1 MCDQAGVG
9 ILARVTALEAV
20 AVHLPPHAVPIEA
33 VGERIGLTPRQLRLF
48 RRFHGLDQL
57 RLDPTGT
64 LPDLL
69 HATLDNLPE
78 LRGREEHVRFVI
90 HARSMP
96 VAVPYPLNPLHEV
109 LAARGLAHANAFTVT
124 HHACAVGLLAI
135 DLAGRLLAADP
146 DPRALA
152 LVLAGEKTFTKD
164 AQLVPETGIFAEG
177 AAACLVSADGPRHR
191 VRSFAVR
198 QRPEFDGR
206 LAEDAELLAR
216 YQREYPNVMVEAIEA
231 ALHQA
236 GLDLSELAA
245 VLPHN
250 VNQASWRMTARR
262 IGYPLDKVVLDNVL
276 SVGHSFAADGLINL
290 HTATTR
296 GLIRPGDHYLIAA
309 AGVGATFSAMVMQY

>member
-1 MCDQAGVG
+1 M
-9 ILARVTALEAV
+9 TALEAV

-146 DPRALA
+146 DPLALA

>member
-1 MCDQAGVG
+1 MG

-57 RLDPTGT
+57 RLDPAGT

-69 HATLDNLPE
+69 DATLDNLPE
-78 LRGREEHVRFVI
+78 LRGRERHVRFVI

-109 LAARGLAHANAFTVT
+109 IAARGLAHANAFTVT

-146 DPRALA
+146 DPQALA

-164 AQLVPETGIFAEG
+164 AQVVPETGIFAEG

-206 LAEDAELLAR
+206 LAEDADLLAR
-216 YQREYPNVMVEAIEA
+216 YQREYPNVMVEVIEA
-231 ALHQA
+231 ALDQA

-276 SVGHSFAADGLINL
+276 SVGHSFAADSLINL

-309 AGVGATFSAMVMQY
+309 AGIGATFSAMVMQY